1 MGNFKKSKLKTT
13 ERSRQYVTTMKAGYN
28 TIPSIEE
35 GESQSLID
43 NVEILEAEEGSRG
56 YTNKKKIRFALVLLA
71 ISFLICY
78 RTILQHS
85 GLQMSKESKELVNN
99 SSEKRRMNSITWS
112 FCRRYTVCWTRSKN
126 GHCPFPYG
134 QMCCSGYCDK
144 YWATKKRCYGCKAS
158 WDPETNP

>member
-1 MGNFKKSKLKTT
+1 
-13 ERSRQYVTTMKAGYN
+13 MKAGYN

-78 RTILQHS
+78 RTIMQHS
-85 GLQMSKESKELVNN
+85 GLQMSKESKELVVNN
-99 SSEKRRMNSITWS
+99 SSEQKRPVRWPEEGPDPVSFR
-112 FCRRYTVCWTRSKN
+112 FCRKSTDCWTRSKN
-126 GHCPFPYG
+126 NHCPFFMQKCAAALFVLNIDKLKRDVMDVQHILTRKKTG
-134 QMCCSGYCDK
+134 VKDTMC
-144 YWATKKRCYGCKAS
+144 
-158 WDPETNP
+158 P